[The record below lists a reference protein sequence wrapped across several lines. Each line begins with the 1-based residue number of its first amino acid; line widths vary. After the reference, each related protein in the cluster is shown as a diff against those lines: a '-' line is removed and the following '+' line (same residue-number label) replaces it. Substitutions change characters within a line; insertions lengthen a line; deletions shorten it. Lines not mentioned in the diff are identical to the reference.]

1 MKLPDFEQAIIR
13 GEKLEKYLLNTS
25 HPDGASKARFFMQRG
40 FSTESPVDLKTALLE
55 HAMQGELVEEIPNQ
69 FGTKY
74 VLKGFLQC
82 PDGTSPL
89 VRSIWIIENGKNI
102 PELITAYPL

>member
-1 MKLPDFEQAIIR
+1 MKLPNFEQAVIR

-25 HPDGASKARFFMQRG
+25 HPDGASKARFFIKKG
-40 FSTESPVDLKTALLE
+40 FSTDSPSDLKIALLE
-55 HAMQGELVEEIPNQ
+55 HAKQGEVVEEIPNQ

-82 PDGTSPL
+82 PDGTKPIL
-89 VRSIWIIENGKNI
+89 RSIWIIENEKDI
-102 PELITAYPL
+102 PELVTAYPL